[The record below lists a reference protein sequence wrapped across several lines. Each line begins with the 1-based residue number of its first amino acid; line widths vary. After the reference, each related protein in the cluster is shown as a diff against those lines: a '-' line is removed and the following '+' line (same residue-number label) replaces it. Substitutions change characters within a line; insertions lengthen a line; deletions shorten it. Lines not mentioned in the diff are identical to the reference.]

1 MDDVIICV
9 ILNRSNWANYLQQM
23 HLSAFPIELLI
34 DILSLLPSPCLQHVV
49 MRVNRKFRI
58 IAHKLL
64 TARVAQAFNSQE
76 YALSVMVE

>member
-1 MDDVIICV
+1 
-9 ILNRSNWANYLQQM
+9 
-23 HLSAFPIELLI
+23 
-34 DILSLLPSPCLQHVV
+34 